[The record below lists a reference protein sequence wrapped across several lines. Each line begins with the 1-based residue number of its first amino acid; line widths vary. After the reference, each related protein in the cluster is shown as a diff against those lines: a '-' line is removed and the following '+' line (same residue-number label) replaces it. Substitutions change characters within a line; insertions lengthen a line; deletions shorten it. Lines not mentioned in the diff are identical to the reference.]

1 MAYFGSNGLFEANL
15 IRLLYMQISSGITI
29 KISKKIRFAK
39 VSKAANAYLP
49 SLVASAAILSKSALT
64 IIIRAP
70 YEIMC
75 VFAHHLPSTI
85 NQAARLS
92 NALQI
97 SKSKQLEFQ
106 FVSGL

>member
-1 MAYFGSNGLFEANL
+1 M
-15 IRLLYMQISSGITI
+15 
-29 KISKKIRFAK
+29 
-39 VSKAANAYLP
+39 SKAANAYLP
-49 SLVASAAILSKSALT
+49 LLVTGAATLSKSALT

-75 VFAHHLPSTI
+75 VFAHYLPSTI
-85 NQAARLS
+85 NQAARPA

-106 FVSGL
+106 FVSGR

>member
-1 MAYFGSNGLFEANL
+1 M
-15 IRLLYMQISSGITI
+15 
-29 KISKKIRFAK
+29 
-39 VSKAANAYLP
+39 SKAANAYLP
-49 SLVASAAILSKSALT
+49 PLVTGAATLSKSALT

-75 VFAHHLPSTI
+75 VCTLPSTI
-85 NQAARLS
+85 NQAARPA